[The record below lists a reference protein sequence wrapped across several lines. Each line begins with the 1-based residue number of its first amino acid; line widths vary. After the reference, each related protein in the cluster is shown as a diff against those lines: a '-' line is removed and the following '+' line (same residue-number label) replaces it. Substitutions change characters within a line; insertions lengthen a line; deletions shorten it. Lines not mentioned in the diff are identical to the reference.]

1 MFVEILGIDGY
12 DLGHHVG
19 INIWVRLHIA
29 SKNILDESR
38 GGALLYKDTL

>member
-19 INIWVRLHIA
+19 INIWRLLHVA
-29 SKNILDESR
+29 SKNILDESS
-38 GGALLYKDTL
+38 GGALPYKDTS